1 MHRKNILEKLSSQIN
16 VWSFQNATRHKNM
29 IHDNRDEPKT
39 DKNLKESDTNKRKR
53 PTFTESGLLLK
64 QKRTLYD
71 SYENLFIISTI
82 SAIAI
87 FAAVLCSEFSR

>member
-1 MHRKNILEKLSSQIN
+1 MFEASKKPRDTKTWSMTIKN
-16 VWSFQNATRHKNM
+16 
-29 IHDNRDEPKT
+29 EPKT
-39 DKNLKESDTNKRKR
+39 DKNLNESDTNKRKR
-53 PTFTESGLLLK
+53 PTFTDSGLLLK

-87 FAAVLCSEFSR
+87 FAAVLRSEFSR